1 MPVLMLLECL
11 GMIGVVCSAC
21 CERGGADPVV
31 VTPSLQAAQHH
42 LKNPDI
48 MHKIQTLAGAG
59 IIQLR

>member
-1 MPVLMLLECL
+1 MLLL
-11 GMIGVVCSAC
+11 LPLSAAC
-21 CERGGADPVV
+21 RILIVKINHTGKFA
-31 VTPSLQAAQHH
+31 SIQAAQHH